1 MSYNSWYPGMILR
14 TYRCTVH
21 ILYALCKLLIISLLL
36 STHVIIFGVQT
47 TTSWR
52 VGSEVLPASAQ
63 LLLAANLPE
72 TPRWLLSQ
80 ARANDAKES
89 LRQLFRKAGPSG
101 KSQRAEVCGRASS
114 SKFWFA
120 EGERTVK
127 LQLKLRKMIGTDQK
141 QKYISLDLLQ
151 FLCAPASERSP
162 ILASRR
168 RWPN

>member
-1 MSYNSWYPGMILR
+1 MMLQ

-21 ILYALCKLLIISLLL
+21 IRYALCKLFIISLLL
-36 STHVIIFGVQT
+36 STDVIIFCVQA

-89 LRQLFRKAGPSG
+89 LRQLFRKAGPFG
-101 KSQRAEVCGRASS
+101 KGQLGEACGRSSS
-114 SKFWFA
+114 SKLWFA

-141 QKYISLDLLQ
+141 QNYSGFFRPFYIS
-151 FLCAPASERSP
+151 
-162 ILASRR
+162 
-168 RWPN
+168 NH